1 MGTAR
6 IRRAGIRPTA
16 GRLLNAVFSMLGPG
30 GAAER
35 SVLDV
40 YAGTGSFGLRALAN
54 GAQRVDFIER
64 HGDMVQQI
72 RSTLEV
78 RGGDDACR
86 VLRGDAIKL
95 IPKLSKGYDVVYVD
109 PPYSINN
116 FEALQECIASA
127 PKLLN
132 EGGTLFLEHHK
143 SRETAIAMGATRRTK
158 LRVYGDSAVS
168 VYRHEEG
175 EDGS

>member
-1 MGTAR
+1 MGKSI
-6 IRRAGIRPTA
+6 IRRTGIRPTT

-30 GAAER
+30 GTTER
-35 SVLDV
+35 TVLDV
-40 YAGTGSFGLRALAN
+40 YAGTGSFGLRALAS
-54 GAQRVDFIER
+54 GAEKVDFIER
-64 HGDMVQQI
+64 HGDMVNQI

-95 IPKLSKGYDVVYVD
+95 IPKLASGYDVVYVD

-116 FEALQECIASA
+116 FDALQACIASS

-143 SRETAIAMGATRRTK
+143 SRETAMEMGAARRTK
-158 LRVYGDSAVS
+158 LKVYGDSAVS
-168 VYRHEEG
+168 VYRHEEDR
-175 EDGS
+175 DGA